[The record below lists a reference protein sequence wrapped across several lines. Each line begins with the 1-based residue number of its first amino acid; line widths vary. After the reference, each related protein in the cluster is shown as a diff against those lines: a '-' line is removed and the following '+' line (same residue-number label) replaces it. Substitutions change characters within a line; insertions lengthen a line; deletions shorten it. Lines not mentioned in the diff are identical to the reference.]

1 METEKAEH
9 RDRVLEKFYYYLF
22 FNIVLTWKIVGA
34 SKASVLYV
42 YIDDDDDNN
51 NNNNNNNNKQN

>member
-1 METEKAEH
+1 MLRACILEKEKAEQ

-22 FNIVLTWKIVGA
+22 FNIVLTRKIVGV

-42 YIDDDDDNN
+42 YIDNLN
-51 NNNNNNNNKQN
+51 YNIA